1 MPFASC
7 VRTRVHL
14 FGVLAAL
21 LFSIL
26 ASSALAQAP
35 DPAPSPPAA
44 APLTSAEIEAVLA
57 TLTNDAE
64 REKLVAQ
71 LRAVAEARRAVEP
84 AAVARPF
91 GARILDRLSEQLARL
106 GGQVVA
112 VGNYAVD
119 VPDAW
124 EWTEAQFSDPQRRE
138 RWAEILLK
146 GIAALAA
153 GILVEA
159 VVRRLLL
166 RPRRAVESRET
177 ERPLVR
183 FVLLLIRTVLDM
195 VPVLAFAAAAYA
207 VLPFMDMDRQSR
219 LAVLAIV
226 NANVMVRISIGLA
239 RMALSPEVPSLRFV
253 GVSDAAASYIFA
265 RIKTLTAIGIY
276 GYFFIRILYILG
288 VSSAAYIVLLKLL
301 GIVIAVWLIVL
312 ILRNRTWVADKL
324 RGRGADESG
333 HRTLRSRLADLWHV
347 LAITY
352 VVAICGVWIM
362 QVDEGFTYL
371 FRATLLS
378 IAVLVAARIAT
389 TLARQALRRGFTVG
403 PDLQQAFPSLQQ
415 HADRYLSVLGY
426 VLTGVIWAGA
436 AAGLLWAW
444 NVPLSRVAGPEV
456 FGAGL
461 RIGLVIGVAIA
472 AWELLRAALARA
484 LRRAAAQG
492 GLGQPSARAR
502 TLVPLL
508 EKFVLIVITIV
519 VGLMVLAEIGVD
531 IAPLL
536 AGAGIIGIAFG
547 FGAQSLVKDVI
558 TGLFI
563 LIEDQFAVGD
573 VITAAGSTGTVED
586 ISLRTIRLRTEDGT
600 LHIIPYSEVGSTAN
614 LSKGYSQYIF
624 NIGVAYRED
633 IDQVMA
639 ALRTLGEE
647 ITRDPAY
654 AGDILGP
661 FQVAGV
667 NELADSAVVIKC
679 TIKTTTGAKWKIGR
693 EVNRRIKKRF
703 DELGIEM
710 PYPHRT
716 IYFGVDKQGAAPPV
730 HVATSPQLE
739 TEPAAR
745 RADGEPRSAH

>member
-1 MPFASC
+1 MHFARRA
-7 VRTRVHL
+7 RTRFRFL
-14 FGVLAAL
+14 GMLAAV

-26 ASSALAQAP
+26 AGTVTAQTP
-35 DPAPSPPAA
+35 PPSSPPGP
-44 APLTSAEIEAVLA
+44 APLTAAEIEAVLA

-64 REKLVAQ
+64 REQLIGQ
-71 LRAVAEARRAVEP
+71 LRSLLEARRAVEP
-84 AAVARPF
+84 AIAARPF

-106 GGQVVA
+106 GGQMVA

-124 EWTEAQFSDPQRRE
+124 EWVGTQFADPERRE

-146 GIAALAA
+146 GIVALAA

-159 VVRRLLL
+159 IVRRLLL

-207 VLPFMDMDRQSR
+207 VLPLMDMDRQSR

-226 NANVMVRISIGLA
+226 NANVMVRIVIGLA

-253 GVSDAAASYIFA
+253 GISDAAAGYLFA
-265 RIKTLTAIGIY
+265 RIMTLTAIGIY
-276 GYFFIRILYILG
+276 GYFFIRVLYILG

-301 GIVIAVWLIVL
+301 GIVIAVWLIIL

-389 TLARQALRRGFTVG
+389 TLAAQALRRGFTVG

-415 HADRYLSVLGY
+415 HADRYLPILHY
-426 VLTGVIWAGA
+426 VIAGLIWVGA
-436 AAGLLWAW
+436 AVGLLWAW
-444 NVPLSRVAGPEV
+444 DVPLSRIAGPEV
-456 FGAGL
+456 FGAAV
-461 RIGLVIGVAIA
+461 RIGLVVAVAIA
-472 AWELLRAALARA
+472 AWELLRTALARS
-484 LRRAAAQG
+484 LRRAAAER
-492 GLGQPSARAR
+492 GQPSARAR

-508 EKFVLIVITIV
+508 EKFVLIVMTVI
-519 VGLMVLAEIGVD
+519 VGLMVLAELGVD

-563 LIEDQFAVGD
+563 LIEDQFSVGD
-573 VITAAGSTGTVED
+573 VVNLGGKGGLVED
-586 ISLRTIRLRTEDGT
+586 IALRTIRLRDYDGT
-600 LHIIPYSEVGSTAN
+600 LHIIPFSEVGTTSN
-614 LSKGYSQYIF
+614 LTKGFSYYVF
-624 NIGVAYRED
+624 EVGVAYRED
-633 IDQVMA
+633 VDEVIG

-647 ITRDPAY
+647 MQQDASFGPEILAPL
-654 AGDILGP
+654 DI
-661 FQVAGV
+661 AGV
-667 NELADSAVVIKC
+667 DKLGDSAVIIKC
-679 TIKTTTGAKWKIGR
+679 RFKTRPLQQWKVGR
-693 EVNRRIKKRF
+693 EFNRRIKKRF
-703 DELGIEM
+703 DELGIEI
-710 PYPHRT
+710 PFPHQT
-716 IYFGVDKQGAAPPV
+716 IYFGADKQGSAPPV
-730 HVATSPQLE
+730 HVVTTAQPDL
-739 TEPAAR
+739 
-745 RADGEPRSAH
+745 EPRSA